1 MDLSLTDEQRM
12 LADSVRS
19 VFSGAEG
26 DPTAGG
32 EAPEG
37 GLEFRDALWSQGA
50 ELGLTALLVDEEHD
64 GAGAGLGEAWA
75 AANALGALA
84 APEPLV
90 DAAYVPS
97 VLVAALGTAEQQDA
111 VLPAV
116 AAGEARVP
124 LAHAEAGT
132 GWDSART
139 ATVASGALTGTK
151 RAVVVPDAAT
161 SFLVT
166 AVEDGVPG
174 VYLVEATAD
183 GVAVEVHRNAEWV
196 RTGTVTFTG
205 APAERLGGAVGS
217 GPDAAAVAAALDR
230 TTAVARILQGGR
242 AVGLME
248 TAVTTTVEYLKVR
261 KQFGVTLNRFQ
272 ALTHRAAQVY
282 ADLESAQSLAL
293 WATAT
298 ATAALEDGDDA
309 LLVQTARDAQVFL
322 SGQARTVAEEAIQLH
337 GGIGVTYET
346 AISHYAAALTGF
358 RQLYGGEL
366 ETRSAA
372 LASDSPQV
380 APSALLNNALV

>member
-37 GLEFRDALWSQGA
+37 GLEFRAELWRQGA

-75 AANALGALA
+75 AVNALGALC

-97 VLVAALGTAEQQDA
+97 ILVAALGSAAQQDA
-111 VLPAV
+111 VLSAI
-116 AAGEARVP
+116 AAGEALVP

-132 GWDSART
+132 GWGGERS
-139 ATVASGALTGTK
+139 ATVTGGALTGTK
-151 RAVVVPDAAT
+151 RAVAAPDVAT

-166 AVEDGVPG
+166 AVADGVPG
-174 VYLVEATAD
+174 VYLVDAAAE
-183 GVAVEVHRNAEWV
+183 GVSVEVHRDAEWV
-196 RTGTVTFTG
+196 RTGTVTFDG
-205 APAERLGGAVGS
+205 APAERLGGVDGV
-217 GPDAAAVAAALDR
+217 PDAAAVSAALDR
-230 TTAVARILQGGR
+230 AVAVAQLLQGGR

-248 TAVTTTVEYLKVR
+248 TAVTTTVDYLKVR

-282 ADLESAQSLAL
+282 AELESARSLAL
-293 WATAT
+293 WAAAT
-298 ATAALEDGDDA
+298 ATAALEDGDGE
-309 LLVQTARDAQVFL
+309 LLVQTARDAHVFL
-322 SGQARTVAEEAIQLH
+322 TGQARTVAEEAIQLH

-358 RQLYGGEL
+358 RQIYGGEL
-366 ETRSAA
+366 ENRARA
-372 LASDSPQV
+372 LASGSPQT
-380 APSALLNNALV
+380 APSALMDNALI